1 MTALGTT
8 DREEEKKNLN
18 LLYCRDPED
27 KLIRHRAC
35 SLRDTA
41 YTLIKAEM
49 DTDFEEECRKI
60 SNKRKEQKETEQ
72 KTEAEEQIDKQD
84 GNFPFI
90 HYSFIIFF

>member
-1 MTALGTT
+1 M
-8 DREEEKKNLN
+8 NIFVS
-18 LLYCRDPED
+18 RDPED

-60 SNKRKEQKETEQ
+60 SKKRKEHNGDENNKTNQNGEQ
-72 KTEAEEQIDKQD
+72 KSKEYFNRATVIYL
-84 GNFPFI
+84 F
-90 HYSFIIFF
+90 Y

>member
-1 MTALGTT
+1 MSL
-8 DREEEKKNLN
+8 
-18 LLYCRDPED
+18 CRDSED

-60 SNKRKEQKETEQ
+60 SKKRREKKE
-72 KTEAEEQIDKQD
+72 EEERLKLEEKNNSEN
-84 GNFPFI
+84 GEKNRFK
-90 HYSFIIFF
+90 IFFNVRMRVIL

>member
-1 MTALGTT
+1 MY
-8 DREEEKKNLN
+8 
-18 LLYCRDPED
+18 LLYCICVRDPED

-60 SNKRKEQKETEQ
+60 SKKRRELKEEENNKNSTDQKLS
-72 KTEAEEQIDKQD
+72 
-84 GNFPFI
+84 G
-90 HYSFIIFF
+90 II

>member
-1 MTALGTT
+1 MLS
-8 DREEEKKNLN
+8 
-18 LLYCRDPED
+18 RDPED

-60 SNKRKEQKETEQ
+60 SKKRQLAKEKEK
-72 KTEAEEQIDKQD
+72 KTDPSSQDKNE
-84 GNFPFI
+84 GTVSTSVN
-90 HYSFIIFF
+90 

>member
-1 MTALGTT
+1 M
-8 DREEEKKNLN
+8 N
-18 LLYCRDPED
+18 YFHYRDPED

-60 SNKRKEQKETEQ
+60 SKKRRDQNGEKNHNTNQNGEQKS
-72 KTEAEEQIDKQD
+72 KAYL
-84 GNFPFI
+84 
-90 HYSFIIFF
+90 H

>member
-1 MTALGTT
+1 MF
-8 DREEEKKNLN
+8 
-18 LLYCRDPED
+18 YFFRDPED

-60 SNKRKEQKETEQ
+60 SKKRRDNNDEGKS
-72 KTEAEEQIDKQD
+72 KTDQNGEASRK
-84 GNFPFI
+84 
-90 HYSFIIFF
+90 

>member
-1 MTALGTT
+1 MF
-8 DREEEKKNLN
+8 
-18 LLYCRDPED
+18 RDPED

-60 SNKRKEQKETEQ
+60 SKKRRDKNGEEKS
-72 KTEAEEQIDKQD
+72 KTDQNGEESRK
-84 GNFPFI
+84 
-90 HYSFIIFF
+90 

>member
-1 MTALGTT
+1 MIIILC
-8 DREEEKKNLN
+8 NVVFF
-18 LLYCRDPED
+18 RDPED

-60 SNKRKEQKETEQ
+60 SRKRKDRRDDKKN
-72 KTEAEEQIDKQD
+72 KTEEGG
-84 GNFPFI
+84 GN
-90 HYSFIIFF
+90 SSTC